1 MQESLEERCVSLVRT
16 EPFYVYGTG
25 YVAHRLYQGLLHHG
39 GIEHLQG
46 FTVTTCA
53 EGDAREL
60 FGKPVQ
66 PIAELPRDALILIA
80 VHMVWKDEIEETLK
94 RLGFHRYAFI
104 YARLFEFQFGA
115 PVVRHQ
121 KMECSRLV
129 EHLCARPEAYY
140 FLAAYIAA
148 IHHLFHPDEASDAYY
163 LKFHARCASPEA
175 ARKRLERFHAMLLD
189 CQANGAEALL
199 RDPISLDEQ
208 QRILDGTHRT
218 AAATWFHV
226 PFLYADQYE
235 TDDHWGMGYERGQC
249 GFSHDEVF
257 TADDLHALDQE
268 KCVFLKGM

>member
-148 IHHLFHPDEASDAYY
+148 IHHLFHP
-163 LKFHARCASPEA
+163 
-175 ARKRLERFHAMLLD
+175 
-189 CQANGAEALL
+189 
-199 RDPISLDEQ
+199 ISLDEQ